1 MEYID
6 EIELSSQIEGN
17 QKCMEQEFDVSAL
30 TRYKLQFKPFL
41 IGNFKLE
48 VALVMHSFI

>member
-30 TRYKLQFKPFL
+30 TRYKLESIKTFH
-41 IGNFKLE
+41 IDNFEL
-48 VALVMHSFI
+48 